1 MPSKRGSVRVCW
13 IYEALKQGTTP
24 RSNIP
29 SSSYAST
36 RGQNRLLSF
45 RRKDASFSGEA
56 FRERLICGALLHS
69 SCSMRVQG
77 VGFGWMA
84 ARQTRQ
90 AIERSFGLLCSLGQY
105 LSSIELYQCC
115 SVCFDF
121 FDRHGQTEVV
131 QE

>member
-1 MPSKRGSVRVCW
+1 MREKRRKRQKPEQPERKLGIAEAEETKAREQEEETEDRNQMPSKRGSVRVCW

-45 RRKDASFSGEA
+45 RRKDASFSSEA

-77 VGFGWMA
+77 VGFNRMA
-84 ARQTRQ
+84 ARQTR
-90 AIERSFGLLCSLGQY
+90 
-105 LSSIELYQCC
+105 
-115 SVCFDF
+115 
-121 FDRHGQTEVV
+121 
-131 QE
+131 